1 MKEHNN
7 NIVELNQTEIFFDNN
22 GSHHNSESESSS
34 VAANNPEANNP
45 VQAPRIAALN
55 NNLVNGFSLL
65 GVVSLASTGALALY
79 FGATGADLVTKLT
92 LFPISAAASVAALRL
107 GSQTFGRLIR
117 PTNQNAD
124 NQAAQEEGD
133 IENTRQP
140 EQQIQTTN
148 VQTSETIEGTK
159 KPITITSYQPLSQ
172 SPDKEIGTKVGR

>member
-1 MKEHNN
+1 MKKHNN
-7 NIVELNQTEIFFDNN
+7 NIVELNQTEIFLDNN
-22 GSHHNSESESSS
+22 GSDHNSESESSS
-34 VAANNPEANNP
+34 VAASNPEANNP

-92 LFPISAAASVAALRL
+92 LFPIGAAASVAALRL

-124 NQAAQEEGD
+124 NQAAREENDD

-140 EQQIQTTN
+140 EQQQIQEAN
-148 VQTSETIEGTK
+148 AQTSKNIESGSPSNSTR
-159 KPITITSYQPLSQ
+159 ITSSETLSRG
-172 SPDKEIGTKVGR
+172 KETEVGR